1 MDTVKLDDIV
11 RIREELNDLRRV
23 IEQDNEDGYLL
34 RPYLRRVIEDK
45 IEFLTTQERNILKQ

>member
-11 RIREELNDLRRV
+11 RIREELAYLRKV

>member
-1 MDTVKLDDIV
+1 MDKVNLDNIV
-11 RIREELNDLRRV
+11 RIREELDDLRRI

-34 RPYLRRVIEDK
+34 RAYSRRVIEDK